1 MMIHDVIFSK
11 HLYLGRRQIHLEGMW
26 TSVTA
31 IPSQRPL
38 PISSIDENPARMD
51 KKLMGEQLM
60 GVKRG

>member
-1 MMIHDVIFSK
+1 MIHDVIFSK

-60 GVKRG
+60 GEQRG

>member
-1 MMIHDVIFSK
+1 
-11 HLYLGRRQIHLEGMW
+11 MW
-26 TSVTA
+26 TSVMA

-60 GVKRG
+60 GEQRG